1 MQKERLMQ
9 PGMMVC
15 NLKAADVN
23 PYQQRPTMD
32 QFLDLVRSA
41 ADVANNA
48 IEKAR
53 KNGN

>member
-1 MQKERLMQ
+1 MQAQRTML

-15 NLKAADVN
+15 NLTAADVN

-32 QFLDLVRSA
+32 QFMDLVRSA

-48 IEKAR
+48 IEKA
-53 KNGN
+53 KQNAN